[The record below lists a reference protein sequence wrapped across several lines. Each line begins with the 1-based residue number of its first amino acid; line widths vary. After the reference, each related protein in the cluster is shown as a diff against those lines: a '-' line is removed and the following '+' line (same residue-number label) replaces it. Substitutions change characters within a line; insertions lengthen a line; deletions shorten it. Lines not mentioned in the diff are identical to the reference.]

1 MDPTQLGMDPGMA
14 GAVPP
19 AVGGV
24 PINPLVMKEP
34 RGMIRAIQIIFAIL
48 AFATTTSFDT
58 TSTLQVTCPQPT
70 SSKSRT
76 EKAEAALSSKIVY
89 PIEYPFKFHDAEIFE
104 RYNCSRNIPMIQQKF
119 PMDFSSS
126 AQFFV
131 ATGVLA
137 FLYAGAA
144 VGLYLTKSTQYAT
157 NPLLPVIDLAVTGL
171 LALFWVAGSCAWAL
185 GVSDL
190 KYYTHPR
197 YLSEHI
203 YVCNDRSADCSTVDP
218 GNWATLNISLLCG
231 FTNAFLWCM
240 SCWFVFKETTFH
252 QKGPVPVS
260 GFPAFDQQQ
269 PVAGATFP
277 AHMQQQPFP
286 APQQGFT
293 AQY

>member
-1 MDPTQLGMDPGMA
+1 MQAPMDPGMSD
-14 GAVPP
+14 
-19 AVGGV
+19 GV
-24 PINPLVMKEP
+24 PQAVAGMAMNPMVLKEP
-34 RGMIRAIQIIFAIL
+34 RGMIRVLQVVFAIL

-58 TSTLQVTCPQPT
+58 TSTLQVTCPQ
-70 SSKSRT
+70 SSKGRT
-76 EKAEAALSSKIVY
+76 EKSEAALTSKIQY
-89 PIEYPFKFHDAEIFE
+89 PIEYPFKFHEAVVFE
-104 RYNCSRNIPMIQQKF
+104 RYNCSRNMPMIQQKF

-137 FLYAGAA
+137 FLYAGATIF
-144 VGLYLTKSTQYAT
+144 VYLTKSQQYMM
-157 NPLLPVIDLAVTGL
+157 NPLVPVVDLAGTCL

-185 GVSDL
+185 GVSDI

-218 GNWATLNISLLCG
+218 GNWATLNISLLSG
-231 FTNAFLWCM
+231 FTSAFLWCM

-252 QKGPVPVS
+252 QKGPAPVS
-260 GFPAFDQQQ
+260 GFPAFDQQPMSQ
-269 PVAGATFP
+269 SFP
-277 AHMQQQPFP
+277 THMQQQPFP

>member
-1 MDPTQLGMDPGMA
+1 
-14 GAVPP
+14 
-19 AVGGV
+19 
-24 PINPLVMKEP
+24 
-34 RGMIRAIQIIFAIL
+34 MIRVLQVVFAIL

-58 TSTLQVTCPQPT
+58 TSTLQVTCPGKGR
-70 SSKSRT
+70 S
-76 EKAEAALSSKIVY
+76 EKAEATALSKIVY
-89 PIEYPFKFHDAEIFE
+89 PIEYPFKFHDAKIFE
-104 RYNCSRNIPMIQQKF
+104 RYNCSRNMPMIQQKF
-119 PMDFSSS
+119 PMDFSTS

-144 VGLYLTKSTQYAT
+144 IGLYLTKSVQYAT

-197 YLSEHI
+197 YLKEHV
-203 YVCNDRSADCSTVDP
+203 YVCNDKSADCSTLDP

-240 SCWFVFKETTFH
+240 SCWFVFKETQFH
-252 QKGPVPVS
+252 QKGAAPV
-260 GFPAFDQQQ
+260 GAFAGFDQQPQ
-269 PVAGATFP
+269 AAAGFP
-277 AHMQQQPFP
+277 AHMQQQAFP

>member
-1 MDPTQLGMDPGMA
+1 MDPSQAGLDPGMS

-24 PINPLVMKEP
+24 PINPLVVKEP
-34 RGMIRAIQIIFAIL
+34 RGMIRLIQIIFAIL

-58 TSTLQVTCPQPT
+58 TSTLEVTCPQST
-70 SSKSRT
+70 TTKGRAEKSEST
-76 EKAEAALSSKIVY
+76 VSSKIVY
-89 PIEYPFKFHDAEIFE
+89 PIEYPFKFYDAEIFE

-144 VGLYLTKSTQYAT
+144 FGLYLTKSTQYAT
-157 NPLLPVIDLAVTGL
+157 NPLLPVIDLAATGL

-190 KYYTHPR
+190 KFYTHPR

-203 YVCNDRSADCSTVDP
+203 YVCNDRTAVCSTIDP
-218 GNWATLNISLLCG
+218 GHWAPLNISLLCG

-252 QKGPVPVS
+252 QKGPAPVS
-260 GFPAFDQQQ
+260 GFPGFDQQQ
-269 PVAGATFP
+269 AGAAFP
-277 AHMQQQPFP
+277 AHMQQQQPFP
-286 APQQGFT
+286 QQQQGFT

>member
-1 MDPTQLGMDPGMA
+1 MDATQMGMDPGM
-14 GAVPP
+14 GAPVPP

-24 PINPLVMKEP
+24 PINPLVLKEP
-34 RGMIRAIQIIFAIL
+34 RGMIRALQIIFAIL

-58 TSTLQVTCPQPT
+58 ESTLQVSCPPHR
-70 SSKSRT
+70 KSDKS
-76 EKAEAALSSKIVY
+76 EPLLSKIVY
-89 PIEYPFKFHDAEIFE
+89 PIEYPFKFHDQEIFE

-137 FLYAGAA
+137 FLYAGSAI
-144 VGLYLTKSTQYAT
+144 GLYLTKSTQYAT
-157 NPLLPVIDLAVTGL
+157 NPLLPVIDLAATGL

-203 YVCNDRSADCSTVDP
+203 YVCNDRSADCSTVNP
-218 GNWATLNISLLCG
+218 GNWASLNISLLCG

-240 SCWFVFKETTFH
+240 SCWFVFKETQFH
-252 QKGPVPVS
+252 QNGPQPV
-260 GFPAFDQQQ
+260 GNFAGFDQQQ
-269 PVAGATFP
+269 QMAAGAAFP

>member
-1 MDPTQLGMDPGMA
+1 MQAEGVGMDSGIPA
-14 GAVPP
+14 

-24 PINPLVMKEP
+24 AINPLVLKEP
-34 RGMIRAIQIIFAIL
+34 RGMIRILQLVFAIL
-48 AFATTTSFDT
+48 AFVTTTSFDT
-58 TSTLQVTCPQPT
+58 KSTLQVTCPAPLPRRG
-70 SSKSRT
+70 S
-76 EKAEAALSSKIVY
+76 EKVEAPVTTKIQY
-89 PIEYPFKFHDAEIFE
+89 PIEYPFKFQEAIVFE
-104 RYNCSRNIPMIQQKF
+104 RYNCSRNMPMIQQKF

-137 FLYAGAA
+137 LLYCGGAIF
-144 VGLYLTKSTQYAT
+144 VYLTKGTQYAM
-157 NPLLPVIDLAVTGL
+157 NPLLPVVDLAGTGL

-218 GNWATLNISLLCG
+218 GNWATLNISLLSG

-240 SCWFVFKETTFH
+240 SCWFVFKETQFH
-252 QKGPVPVS
+252 QKGPAPVS
-260 GFPAFDQQQ
+260 GFPTFDQQQ
-269 PVAGATFP
+269 AQFP
-277 AHMQQQPFP
+277 TSMQQQQPFP